1 MARELVKNPG
11 RTARYYRKNKKARLK
26 HRADQRK
33 INKRPEKIKYRTE
46 LKKER
51 RKRGI
56 EGKGGGDLSHQ
67 KNGSLKIESVKAN
80 RARGGKHKR

>member
-1 MARELVKNPG
+1 MARSLVKNPG
-11 RTARYYRKNKKARLK
+11 RTARFYRKNKKARLK
-26 HRADQRK
+26 HRADQKK
-33 INKRPEKIKYRTE
+33 INSRPDKIKYRTL

-56 EGKGGGDLSHQ
+56 DGKGGGDISHQ
-67 KNGSLKIESVKAN
+67 PNGQLKIESVNRN